1 MFDFNKKK
9 ISLSILLITLVLIT
23 FISKLKIKLEI
34 PIAYDDTIDKN
45 PTEWKEM
52 NAFELFGGVYSYNN
66 TLFVLSL
73 FIIFSI
79 LLFVFT
85 DDSFI
90 RKKVSSLKK
99 IIFKRN
105 VLLILVTI
113 VVVLVIVKSCGN
125 SLHSNTNGTNEDAIA
140 IDSSNYTTQVN
151 DFIAAPAAP
160 SEPQKTNDTIYPIET
175 NNQNIS
181 NRNQKL
187 TRFQQIKQEQA
198 KFDQD
203 ISSYKVNQ

>member
-23 FISKLKIKLEI
+23 FISKLKIKVGI
-34 PIAYDDTIDKN
+34 PIAYDNTIDKN

-85 DDSFI
+85 DDSLI

-125 SLHSNTNGTNEDAIA
+125 NLYSNTNGRNEEALA
-140 IDSSNYTTQVN
+140 IDSSKYTTQIN
-151 DFIAAPAAP
+151 DSIAAPAAP
-160 SEPQKTNDTIYPIET
+160 SEPQKNNDTIYPIET
-175 NNQNIS
+175 NNQKIS
-181 NRNQKL
+181 NKNQKL
-187 TRFQQIKQEQA
+187 TRFQEIKQEEA
-198 KFDQD
+198 NKDQG
-203 ISSYKVNQ
+203 ISSYKVN

>member
-23 FISKLKIKLEI
+23 FISKLKIKVEI
-34 PIAYDDTIDKN
+34 PIAFDDTIDKN

-66 TLFVLSL
+66 TLFALSL
-73 FIIFSI
+73 FIIISI

-85 DDSFI
+85 DDSLI

-105 VLLILVTI
+105 VILILITT

-125 SLHSNTNGTNEDAIA
+125 NLHSNTNETNEEAKAIT
-140 IDSSNYTTQVN
+140 DSSNYTTQIN
-151 DFIAAPAAP
+151 DTIAAPAAP
-160 SEPQKTNDTIYPIET
+160 SEPQITNDTIYPIET
-175 NNQNIS
+175 NNQNTS
-181 NRNQKL
+181 NKNKKL

-198 KFDQD
+198 TRDKS
-203 ISSYKVNQ
+203 IGSYINQ